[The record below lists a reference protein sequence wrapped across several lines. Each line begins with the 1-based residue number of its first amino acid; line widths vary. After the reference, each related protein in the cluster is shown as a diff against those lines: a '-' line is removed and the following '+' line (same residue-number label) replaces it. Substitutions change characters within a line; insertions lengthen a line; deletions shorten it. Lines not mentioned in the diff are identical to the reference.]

1 MSKPN
6 KLTVLPECPDC
17 GAVARD
23 EISYRCASTPWSQ
36 SWTCLEDKSRRL
48 QTRIDELETVVTTL
62 GTMQDG
68 TPIHPDREAWFPHP
82 DGGVKFH
89 RVGYNLTEE
98 SWCHGESGRGVRFV
112 WTDCYGTREAAEDS
126 VVERD
131 E

>member
-48 QTRIDELETVVTTL
+48 QTRIKELEAVVDKYRKKERQILKDLDLLEKTL
-62 GTMQDG
+62 
-68 TPIHPDREAWFPHP
+68 
-82 DGGVKFH
+82 
-89 RVGYNLTEE
+89 
-98 SWCHGESGRGVRFV
+98 
-112 WTDCYGTREAAEDS
+112 
-126 VVERD
+126 
-131 E
+131 